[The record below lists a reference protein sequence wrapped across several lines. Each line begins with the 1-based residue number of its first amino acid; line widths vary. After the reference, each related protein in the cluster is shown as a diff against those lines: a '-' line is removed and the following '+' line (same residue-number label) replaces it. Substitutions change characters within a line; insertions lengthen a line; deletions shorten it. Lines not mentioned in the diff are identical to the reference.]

1 MRNYE
6 SLYIIHPEVV
16 GDELTA
22 MEEKFQK
29 VLTDQAAEIN
39 KLDNWGV
46 RKLAYPIQKVERGC
60 YVQTLF
66 SAEPEV
72 IAEFERRLRLDEKIL
87 RFLTVRFDGEFPV
100 VAEVE
105 PVAEVAEA
113 PAAEVTKAPAAEVA
127 EAPAAE
133 VAEAPAAEESS
144 AKEDTAPTAE

>member
-6 SLYIIHPEVV
+6 SLYIIHPDVV

-22 MEEKFQK
+22 MVEKFQK

-46 RKLAYPIQKVERGC
+46 RKLAYPIKKVERGC

-66 SAEPEV
+66 SAGPEV

-87 RFLTVRFDGEFPV
+87 RFLTVRFEGEFPV

-105 PVAEVAEA
+105 PVVEE
-113 PAAEVTKAPAAEVA
+113 
-127 EAPAAE
+127 
-133 VAEAPAAEESS
+133 AEETATEEAAPS
-144 AKEDTAPTAE
+144 KETTSPTEEK

>member
-22 MEEKFQK
+22 MVEKFQK
-29 VLTDQAAEIN
+29 VLTDQAAEIH

-46 RKLAYPIQKVERGC
+46 RKLAYPIKKVERGN

-66 SAEPEV
+66 CAEPEV

-87 RFLTVRFDGEFPV
+87 RFLTVRFDEEFPAIV
-100 VAEVE
+100 VEE
-105 PVAEVAEA
+105 
-113 PAAEVTKAPAAEVA
+113 PAAEVVEEPAAEVV
-127 EAPAAE
+127 EE
-133 VAEAPAAEESS
+133 PAAEEKSDS
-144 AKEDTAPTAE
+144 EDTAPVQEEK